1 LYNPLQAVGF
11 VKSAILAIAVGS
23 LTATA
28 FAQPP
33 PVVEVASVRLHVAA
47 PGDTGGPRITG
58 NRLTFVGSTLKQ
70 LIFYAY
76 DLKVYQYSGGPDRAE
91 GPMDGNSYDVV
102 AQAEGEALTQPRA
115 RQLLQLVLADRF
127 QLKIHREIKEMP
139 VYALVVGKGGPKFK
153 ESGSD
158 SKGVT
163 VGNVTLTAITSTVS
177 KQHMDFLVRL
187 LSSSADR
194 PVLDQTGL
202 TGLYDFKLE
211 YARDPA
217 AASSDTTLPSIFTA
231 IQEQLGLK
239 LEPRTAPIEIRIV
252 DHAERPTA
260 N

>member
-1 LYNPLQAVGF
+1 M
-11 VKSAILAIAVGS
+11 KSSILAITVG
-23 LTATA
+23 LLAATA
-28 FAQPP
+28 SAQAPP
-33 PVVEVASVRLHVAA
+33 TVEVASVRLHLTA

-58 NRLTFVGSTLKQ
+58 NRLTLEGATLKQ

-76 DLKVYQYSGGPDRAE
+76 DLKVYQYSGGPDGAA

-102 AQAEGEALTQPRA
+102 AQAEGGEPLTLARA
-115 RQLLQLVLADRF
+115 RQLLQLVLVDRF
-127 QLKIHREIKEMP
+127 QLKVHREMKQMP
-139 VYALVVGKGGPKFK
+139 VYALVIGKGGPKFK
-153 ESGSD
+153 ESDPD

-163 VGNVTLTAITSTVS
+163 VGNVTLTTIKSTVS

-202 TGLYDFKLE
+202 TGIYDFKLE

-217 AASSDTTLPSIFTA
+217 AASDDTTAPSIFTA

-239 LEPRTAPIEIRIV
+239 LEPRTAPIEITIV
-252 DHAERPTA
+252 DRAERPSA

>member
-1 LYNPLQAVGF
+1 M
-11 VKSAILAIAVGS
+11 KSSILAIALGVLPG
-23 LTATA
+23 LA
-28 FAQPP
+28 FAQTPP
-33 PVVEVASVRLHVAA
+33 ILEVASVRLHITA
-47 PGDTGGPRITG
+47 PSDSGSTPISG

-70 LIFYAY
+70 LIIYAY
-76 DLKVYQYSGGPDRAE
+76 DLKVYQYSGGPDWAT
-91 GPMDGNSYDVV
+91 GPMDQNSYDIV
-102 AQAEGEALTQPRA
+102 AQAEGEQALTQARA

-127 QLKIHREIKEMP
+127 QLKTHREKKEMP
-139 VYALVVGKGGPKFK
+139 VYGLVIGKGGPKFK
-153 ESGSD
+153 ESAPD
-158 SKGVT
+158 SKGAT
-163 VGNVTLTAITSTVS
+163 VGRVTPTTITSTFS
-177 KQHMDFLVRL
+177 QQRLDLLVRL

-217 AASSDTTLPSIFTA
+217 AVSSDTAAPSIFTA

-239 LEPRTAPIEIRIV
+239 LESQMAPIEITIV